1 MILYNVYILVHTYA
15 YIKHLFIYIYF
26 SISLFTDF
34 SYNFFT
40 KFIILIL
47 NTLVLNF
54 NASMSVGLLLLRIF
68 TLASMSYFQIFF
80 TCFTFFFCCIMDIG
94 FKQKQQRLDLKLV
107 FTKGGLQVPLSG
119 N

>member
-1 MILYNVYILVHTYA
+1 MFICMILYNVYILVHTYA

-80 TCFTFFFCCIMDIG
+80 TCFTFFFVVLWT
-94 FKQKQQRLDLKLV
+94 LDLNK
-107 FTKGGLQVPLSG
+107 
-119 N
+119 NNRD